1 MSQPNTPRFVVKW
14 NNGAWKIFDQVEFR
28 DVRMVGL
35 QVDAIELA
43 AEFNGRQAS

>member
-1 MSQPNTPRFVVKW
+1 MPQANTPRFVVKW
-14 NNGAWKIFDQVEFR
+14 SNGAWKIFDTVEFR

-43 AEFNGRQAS
+43 AEYNGLGR